1 MKIACGT
8 DIIEIDRIKQSIDEM
23 GSRFIE
29 RIYTNKEIE
38 YCESKKFQKY
48 QHYAVRFAGKEATLK
63 AISSKL
69 ENKYNM
75 EWKDIEITNDE
86 QGRPHVSVLK
96 EIEGLEQLDI
106 SMSHCKQYATANVI
120 ATFV

>member
-1 MKIACGT
+1 
-8 DIIEIDRIKQSIDEM
+8 
-23 GSRFIE
+23 
-29 RIYTNKEIE
+29 
-38 YCESKKFQKY
+38 
-48 QHYAVRFAGKEATLK
+48 
-63 AISSKL
+63 
-69 ENKYNM
+69 M